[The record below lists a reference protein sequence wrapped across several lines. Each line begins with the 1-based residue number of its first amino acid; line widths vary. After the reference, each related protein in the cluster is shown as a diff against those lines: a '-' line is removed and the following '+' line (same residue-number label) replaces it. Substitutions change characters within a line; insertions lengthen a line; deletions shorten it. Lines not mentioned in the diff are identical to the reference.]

1 MIPPPVATLLAQ
13 AASPSAG
20 EVDACGAADKAS
32 SLCRAIYR
40 ATGNQFLA
48 STADTVIVKAA
59 KLLLILAL
67 ALVVNRLIAR
77 SIKRFVRSVKGE
89 KGSAWAATSAMA
101 NASAAGVRLWN
112 DRPHTEVAEDV
123 VARRLGCA
131 STTAAARETPVHKE
145 PLRRRTCP
153 SAAALALER
162 PMADARGDWRPNAPR
177 GPGPR
182 QGNG

>member
-1 MIPPPVATLLAQ
+1 MGPAAIEQERLPKGVTMISPPVATLLAQ

-48 STADTVIVKAA
+48 STADTVIVKPA
-59 KLLLILAL
+59 KVLLILAL

-89 KGSAWAATSAMA
+89 KGQ
-101 NASAAGVRLWN
+101 
-112 DRPHTEVAEDV
+112 
-123 VARRLGCA
+123 RRLGTLREHT
-131 STTAAARETPVHKE
+131 ST
-145 PLRRRTCP
+145 
-153 SAAALALER
+153 ALIDSV
-162 PMADARGDWRPNAPR
+162 P
-177 GPGPR
+177 
-182 QGNG
+182 